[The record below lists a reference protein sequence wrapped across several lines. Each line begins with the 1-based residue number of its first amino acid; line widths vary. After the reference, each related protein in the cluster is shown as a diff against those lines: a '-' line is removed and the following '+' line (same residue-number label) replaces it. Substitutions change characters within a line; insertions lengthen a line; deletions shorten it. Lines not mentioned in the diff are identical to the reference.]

1 MKTLI
6 LTGAMLGALCIFPA
20 TAADTPTG
28 SPEPEPVATA
38 EPAATAEPT
47 VTESQKPAK
56 SWLTEPMSDP
66 DVVSTSVKH
75 HEEARTSEG
84 KPKFSFKPMARILA
98 DGAVYA
104 PDGNGFTDGVQLPD
118 MRIGLSAAYGN
129 WNAKVDVGFGGFK
142 LSIKDVFIQYKIN
155 DKMLV
160 RGGYFVHQ
168 FGLQSSTSS
177 SFKSAFE
184 APTTD
189 DYLAATARNLGI
201 MYNLSLPKFFMGTS
215 VIFGNSDNLTGDGI
229 TRQSIGGV
237 GRFVWRPIA
246 RDGAI
251 VQVGMSAWYQSPTHK
266 RGEDG
271 KSQSGAFNLG
281 ANFPTRVA
289 KVKML
294 GADVTDAGN
303 QLKLSPELLLCKDRV
318 ALEAQYY
325 YMNINRIGRPAYQVQ
340 GAYAWL
346 RCLILGDS
354 QYSYSPWDAG
364 IAIPKPRTLE
374 LVAGYDYTN
383 ASHKDIRGGISND
396 YSVTLNYYFNKY
408 MLARLGWRYT
418 DVRDSSVSPKRHVNI
433 IQLRLQFKF

>member
-1 MKTLI
+1 
-6 LTGAMLGALCIFPA
+6 
-20 TAADTPTG
+20 
-28 SPEPEPVATA
+28 
-38 EPAATAEPT
+38 
-47 VTESQKPAK
+47 
-56 SWLTEPMSDP
+56 
-66 DVVSTSVKH
+66 
-75 HEEARTSEG
+75 
-84 KPKFSFKPMARILA
+84 
-98 DGAVYA
+98 
-104 PDGNGFTDGVQLPD
+104 
-118 MRIGLSAAYGN
+118 
-129 WNAKVDVGFGGFK
+129 
-142 LSIKDVFIQYKIN
+142 
-155 DKMLV
+155 
-160 RGGYFVHQ
+160 
-168 FGLQSSTSS
+168 
-177 SFKSAFE
+177 
-184 APTTD
+184 
-189 DYLAATARNLGI
+189 
-201 MYNLSLPKFFMGTS
+201 MYNLSLRKFFMGTS
-215 VIFGNSDNLTGDGI
+215 IIFGNSDNLTGDGI
-229 TRQSIGGV
+229 TRQSIGGL

-281 ANFPTRVA
+281 ANFPTRVV
-289 KVKML
+289 KVKLL

-318 ALEAQYY
+318 ALESQYY

-383 ASHKDIRGGISND
+383 ASCKDIRGGISND

>member
-6 LTGAMLGALCIFPA
+6 LTGAMLGALCICPA

-47 VTESQKPAK
+47 VTESQKPSK

-129 WNAKVDVGFGGFK
+129 WNAKVDVGFGG
-142 LSIKDVFIQYKIN
+142 IKDVSIQYRIN

-168 FGLQSSTSS
+168 FGMQSSTSS

-189 DYLAATARNLGI
+189 DYLAATGRNLGI
-201 MYNLSLPKFFMGTS
+201 MYNLSLRKFFMGTS
-215 VIFGNSDNLTGDGI
+215 I
-229 TRQSIGGV
+229 
-237 GRFVWRPIA
+237 VWRPIA

-281 ANFPTRVA
+281 ANFPTRVV
-289 KVKML
+289 KVKLL

-318 ALEAQYY
+318 ALESQYY

-383 ASHKDIRGGISND
+383 ASCKDIRGGISND